1 MTKRILTLDNQFEA
15 QKIKEI
21 LNREGIPHI
30 IRNYH
35 DSAYDGL
42 FVGQQGWGALIAD
55 EKYEK
60 RILELLKKL

>member
-1 MTKRILTLDNQFEA
+1 MSKRILTLDNQFEA
-15 QKIKEI
+15 QRIKEI
-21 LNREGIPHI
+21 LDSEGIPHI

-42 FVGQQGWGALIAD
+42 FTGQQGWGALIAD

-60 RILELLKKL
+60 RILELVKNK

>member
-21 LNREGIPHI
+21 LDREGIPHI
-30 IRNYH
+30 IRSNR

-42 FVGQQGWGALIAD
+42 FLGQQGWGVLIAD